1 MVKMKNYFKR
11 HNKLINVYFKNH
23 SIFQIIFIKLNIIL
37 EYFNFMKKKQLE
49 NIEFCQYKILNK
61 I

>member
-1 MVKMKNYFKR
+1 MNINMVKMKNYFKR

-37 EYFNFMKKKQLE
+37 EYFNFMKKK
-49 NIEFCQYKILNK
+49 
-61 I
+61 